1 MRISDWPAAPTTG
14 PFRPTGCRYDGS
26 ANGPPGAMMQ
36 FNVLLT
42 LAATAVFASSAS
54 GQEPARTWPTRN
66 VTMVVAFAPG
76 GPLDGLARNLQPY
89 LSETLGRHV
98 IIENVAG

>member
-1 MRISDWPAAPTTG
+1 
-14 PFRPTGCRYDGS
+14 
-26 ANGPPGAMMQ
+26 MMQ

-76 GPLDGLARNLQPY
+76 GRSTGWRATCSP
-89 LSETLGRHV
+89 
-98 IIENVAG
+98 I